1 MGGWAWTIMKED
13 WHVEAH
19 MKLFRFHFSRLVFVA
34 LLTTSGLLTCTF
46 GITQTMGLQ
55 ADRPIRLVVG
65 LAAGGSLDAQARAV
79 AKRMAEIS
87 GMQVIVENKP
97 GASMMLSAM
106 EVKKAKPDGHTLLF
120 APSSVFTQ
128 NPHTLSNVQYNPFT
142 DFTPISII
150 SRGPLVLT
158 VHHSMG
164 VHNVNELLNWAKAH
178 PGQLNFASFGTGTSS
193 HIYAEAFCKTG
204 KVSFTHIPYKGT
216 ADAASDLLEGR
227 VQAYFDAAPTAIQN
241 AQTGKIVIIGVAA
254 PKRYAAMPNVPTLSE
269 QGMPGLDLTSWLAVV
284 GPAGMNPDTTQK
296 INDWFK
302 QSLQT
307 PAVKDFIAKGAYE
320 AAPSTPTELAQ
331 EMKMAYERWGEMVK
345 MVGLV
350 KQ

>member
-1 MGGWAWTIMKED
+1 MMI
-13 WHVEAH
+13 
-19 MKLFRFHFSRLVFVA
+19 SA
-34 LLTTSGLLTCTF
+34 L
-46 GITQTMGLQ
+46 
-55 ADRPIRLVVG
+55 
-65 LAAGGSLDAQARAV
+65 
-79 AKRMAEIS
+79 
-87 GMQVIVENKP
+87 
-97 GASMMLSAM
+97 

-128 NPHTLSNVQYNPFT
+128 NPHTLSSVQYNPFT
-142 DFTPISII
+142 DFTPVSII

-158 VHHSMG
+158 VHQSLG
-164 VHNVNELLNWAKAH
+164 VRTVPELLAWAKAH

-193 HIYAEAFCKTG
+193 HIYAEAFGKTG
-204 KVSFTHIPYKGT
+204 KVPITHIPYKGT

-254 PKRYAAMPNVPTLSE
+254 TKRYAAMPTVPTLSE

-284 GPAGMNPDTTQK
+284 GPAGMSADTTRK
-296 INDWFK
+296 LNDWFK

-320 AAPSTPTELAQ
+320 ASPSTPAELAQ
-331 EMKMAYERWGEMVK
+331 EMKTAYDRWGEMVK